1 MSDPLKVL
9 LIDDHP
15 LFREGLRSLIAGEP
29 AYTVVGEAGTAREA
43 LEQVRAQAP
52 DIAVLDIGLPDTD
65 GIEVI
70 RQLRAMPRPPR
81 ILVVS
86 MHTRLDLVAESL
98 RQGALGYV
106 LKDSA
111 TASLMHGLDA
121 VSRGDRYLDGA
132 IVPQVLLKL
141 DEYAERRSRPVDP
154 AYDTLTRREQQ
165 ILRLLAEGRGVGALA
180 AELFISRKTV
190 ENHRSNI
197 FGKLGFSN
205 MAELVHYAVRMGI
218 IDVNENKL

>member
-1 MSDPLKVL
+1 MSGPLKIL
-9 LIDDHP
+9 LVDDHP
-15 LFREGLRSLIAGEP
+15 LFREGLRSLIAGQS
-29 AYTVVGEAGTAREA
+29 AYAVLGEAGTAGEA
-43 LEQVRAQAP
+43 LELARTQTP
-52 DIAVLDIGLPDTD
+52 DIVVLDIGLPDAD

-70 RQLRAMPRPPR
+70 RRLRALPVPPR

-98 RQGALGYV
+98 RLGALGYV

-111 TASLMHGLDA
+111 AVSLLHGLDA

-141 DEYAERRSRPVDP
+141 DEYATHRSRPADP

-165 ILRLLAEGRGVGALA
+165 ILRLLAEGRGVA
-180 AELFISRKTV
+180 AIAADLYISRKTV

-205 MAELVHYAVRMGI
+205 MAELVHYAVKMGLI
-218 IDVNENKL
+218 EVGDDTA

>member
-29 AYTVVGEAGTAREA
+29 AYTVVGEVGTAREA

-70 RQLRAMPRPPR
+70 KQLRAMPQPPR
-81 ILVVS
+81 VLVVS

-165 ILRLLAEGRGVGALA
+165 ILRLLAEGRGVGTIAT
-180 AELFISRKTV
+180 ELFISRKTV

-218 IDVNENKL
+218 IDVNENRF